1 MNCLMH
7 RFSAEVVRGDPWLSR
22 FSSQPVNK
30 CSFSWSPLC
39 HLFSAFLCFLL
50 VISLLKTTPER
61 GAKVLPN
68 VPKRKKAVMCLP
80 GKIRVLDK
88 LRLGMSCSA
97 LGREFNVNESTILYI
112 KKKRKGNPPICT

>member
-1 MNCLMH
+1 M
-7 RFSAEVVRGDPWLSR
+7 
-22 FSSQPVNK
+22 
-30 CSFSWSPLC
+30 
-39 HLFSAFLCFLL
+39 
-50 VISLLKTTPER
+50 TPER

-112 KKKRKGNPPICT
+112 KKKKKRKFADLYVRLLRKVLK